1 MTYTVPLS
9 TEILFAQ
16 PYVEQN
22 KKQKKDKKILAFSG
36 IGNHDNFIDLLKDN
50 KINIVEEMHFPD
62 HYNYS
67 DKDLENL
74 INKAK
79 KNDAILLT
87 TEKDYLRINENY
99 RKNIKYLKIKSE
111 IENQKDLIREIENF
125 I

>member
-1 MTYTVPLS
+1 MHITKNID
-9 TEILFAQ
+9 EF
-16 PYVEQN
+16 
-22 KKQKKDKKILAFSG
+22 KDKKILAFSG
-36 IGNHDNFIDLLKDN
+36 IGNHVNFIDLLKDN

-74 INKAK
+74 IVKAK

-87 TEKDYLRINENY
+87 TEKDYLRINENHK
-99 RKNIKYLKIKSE
+99 KNIKYLKIKSE
-111 IENQKDLIREIENF
+111 IENQKELLREIKNF